1 MTEAN
6 VLEAA
11 AALAPRIRPH
21 AVEIDSA
28 RRLPASV
35 VEDLADAG
43 LFRML
48 VPRALGGAEAAPS
61 TMIRVIETIS
71 RADAAAGWCVMV
83 GATTGL
89 MSAYLDDDTAREV
102 FGDPQA
108 VTSGVFAPTGRAVEE
123 GDGYRISGRWSFASG
138 VDHATHRMGGV
149 LIMGP
154 DGPALGPGGEPVIRH
169 VLFRAEDTRILDTW
183 NTSGLRGTGSHD
195 MSVKDIFV
203 PKRFC
208 ASLGSDRPRHSG
220 VPYRFPIFGLL
231 ALGVSAVALGIAR
244 EAIDAFVSLATEKTP
259 MWSKR
264 SLAHREMVQ
273 VHVAESEAAVRA
285 ARAFLFEA
293 TAEVTAVAEA
303 QGEITEKERAL
314 LRLAATNATRSAA
327 QAVDRMYH
335 AGGGTSVYATSPL
348 QRHFRDVHVATQHVM
363 VAEATYGMVGKV
375 LLGLGG
381 DAGML

>member
-1 MTEAN
+1 MSDAAL
-6 VLEAA
+6 LEAA

-21 AVEIDSA
+21 ADEIEAS
-28 RRLPASV
+28 RRLPVSV

-48 VPRALGGAEAAPS
+48 VPRALGGGEVAPA
-61 TMIRVIETIS
+61 TLIRAVEVIS
-71 RADAAAGWCVMV
+71 RADSAAGWCVMV
-83 GATTGL
+83 GATTGM

-102 FGDPQA
+102 FGDPEA
-108 VTSGVFAPTGRAVEE
+108 ICSGVFAPTGRAVEA
-123 GDGYRISGRWSFASG
+123 GDAYRISGRWSFASG

-149 LIMGP
+149 LLMGP
-154 DGPALGPGGEPVIRH
+154 DGPVLGPDGNPVIRH
-169 VLFRAEDTRILDTW
+169 VLFRAEDTRVLDTW
-183 NTSGLRGTGSHD
+183 STSGLRGTGSHD
-195 MSVKDIFV
+195 MAVKDILV

-208 ASLGSDRPRHSG
+208 ASLGSDRPRHTG
-220 VPYRFPIFGLL
+220 VLYRFPIFGLL
-231 ALGVSAVALGIAR
+231 ALGVAAVAMGIAR
-244 EAIDAFVSLATEKTP
+244 EAIDTLTSLATEKKP

-264 SLAHREMVQ
+264 SLAHRELVQ
-273 VHVAESEAAVRA
+273 VHVAEAEAAVRA

-314 LRLAATNATRSAA
+314 LRLAATHATRSAA

-335 AGGGTSVYATSPL
+335 AGGGTSIYTTSPL

-381 DAGML
+381 EAGML